1 MRLLVCDNLDHL
13 PEFRQKTSQYFET
26 DYICS
31 ECDFNIGDYDYLIPS
46 LRYRLDENILAKAV
60 NLKAISTPSTG
71 TDHIDFTACSRL
83 GIDVFSLKDDT
94 EFLSGITATA
104 ELAFSLILNVMR
116 KIPSAYRD
124 VLDGNWTPAKF
135 RGFELQGKTLGIL
148 GCGRLGSIMID
159 YAQAFRMNVL
169 VCDPYKQINRPNV
182 RQVVLDELLQESDI
196 ITLHV
201 HLNEETKGLIGSVE
215 FWKMKQGVVIV
226 NTSRGAIIDTPALLD
241 ALGTCKVMGAG
252 LDVLDG
258 ELNTSIGQHPMVEYA
273 RTHDNVIITPHMGGV
288 TLESQ
293 RKAYMRA
300 LDKLIQHSVTAQ

>member
-13 PEFRQKTSQYFET
+13 PEFKQKASQYFET
-26 DYICS
+26 DYIWS

-46 LRYRLDENILAKAV
+46 LRYRLDENILAKAA

-71 TDHIDFTACSRL
+71 TDHIDFASCIKL

-135 RGFELQGKTLGIL
+135 RGFELQGKTIGIL

-169 VCDPYKQINRPNV
+169 VSDPYKQINRPKV
-182 RQVVLDELLQESDI
+182 RQVELDELFQQSDI
-196 ITLHV
+196 ITLHL
-201 HLNEETKGLIGSVE
+201 HLNEETKGLIGPVE
-215 FWKMKQGVVIV
+215 FGKMKQGVVIV

-241 ALGTCKVMGAG
+241 ALGSGKVMGAG

-258 ELNTSIGQHPMVEYA
+258 ELNNSIGQHPIVEYA
-273 RTHDNVIITPHMGGV
+273 KTHDNVIITPHMGGV

-300 LDKLIQHSVTAQ
+300 LDKLIQHSGK